1 MGMDRAST
9 SLNQGSAKMA
19 GASEAADA
27 EQIRLVEAQIL
38 ECNLPEA
45 RVFLREDAD
54 VGEIDP
60 SDGTRSIT
68 GIVSLGV
75 IEAEDG
81 SKKPAVHGE
90 FRTLGNDSD
99 GRDVYYLRPI
109 LNANTDSHRGK
120 LT

>member
-1 MGMDRAST
+1 
-9 SLNQGSAKMA
+9 MA

-75 IEAEDG
+75 IDG
-81 SKKPAVHGE
+81 AQAVLVCVFESERH
-90 FRTLGNDSD
+90 FTQNL
-99 GRDVYYLRPI
+99 
-109 LNANTDSHRGK
+109 
-120 LT
+120 

>member
-1 MGMDRAST
+1 
-9 SLNQGSAKMA
+9 MA

-27 EQIRLVEAQIL
+27 EQIRLVETQIL
-38 ECNLPEA
+38 ECNLQEA

-75 IEAEDG
+75 IEDEDG
-81 SKKPAVHGE
+81 SKPCMWSFVPWAMT
-90 FRTLGNDSD
+90 FRRTS
-99 GRDVYYLRPI
+99 I
-109 LNANTDSHRGK
+109 
-120 LT
+120 